1 MYRIQSFLG
10 YLDLQS
16 LQTEHSAGAL
26 ALKLALT
33 ALGLLALLASGIS
46 STDAEAQAFSCAD
59 SGAVANPGDNP
70 LLVQDCETLFTNRDT
85 LAGDVQLNWSANVP
99 IEQWEGV
106 NVEGSPLRVVELQ
119 LENRLLSGQIPPE
132 LGALTGLKRLELGGN
147 ELSGAIPRQLGNLE
161 SLTVLDLAQNSLT
174 GEIPPELGNLR
185 NLEGLALGSNELT
198 GNIPPQLGNL
208 RDLFTLNLQFNE
220 LTGGIPETLGRLSG
234 LNGLHL
240 RDNQLTG
247 EIPTWISGNNP
258 SAILGLGRQSTY
270 RRHPARSR
278 ESLGSENSVPLQQ

>member
-1 MYRIQSFLG
+1 MG

-16 LQTEHSAGAL
+16 LHAGHRAGTL

-46 STDAEAQAFSCAD
+46 SADAEAQAFSCAN

-70 LLVQDCETLFTNRDT
+70 LLVQDCETLFSNRDT
-85 LAGDVQLNWSANVP
+85 LAGDAQLNWSANVP

-106 NVEGSPLRVVELQ
+106 TVEGSRLRVVELR
-119 LENRLLSGQIPPE
+119 LENRLLSGRIPPE

-208 RDLFTLNLQFNE
+208 RDIFTLNLQSNE
-220 LTGGIPETLGRLSG
+220 LTGGIPATLGG
-234 LNGLHL
+234 L
-240 RDNQLTG
+240 
-247 EIPTWISGNNP
+247 
-258 SAILGLGRQSTY
+258 
-270 RRHPARSR
+270 PA
-278 ESLGSENSVPLQQ
+278 